1 MHGALA
7 MTGREFCD
15 LLQIDYDDMLALRAA
30 DRQANYD
37 AFLKELLRIPSV
49 RSDIVKRLTGE
60 R

>member
-1 MHGALA
+1 

-30 DRQANYD
+30 DRQANYNE
-37 AFLKELLRIPSV
+37 FLKELLQIPPV